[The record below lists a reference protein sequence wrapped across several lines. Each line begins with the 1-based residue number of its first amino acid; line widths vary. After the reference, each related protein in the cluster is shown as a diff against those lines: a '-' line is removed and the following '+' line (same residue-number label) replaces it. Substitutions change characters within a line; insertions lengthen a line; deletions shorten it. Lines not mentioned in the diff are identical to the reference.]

1 MLRRVLMPVP
11 PVSRC
16 QSSGRWDMEV
26 LVGYILLGGVLA
38 SVTLLGAGLIW
49 RWAATGSVEFDYS
62 LHGMNV
68 FEFLRADL
76 RQVASGAVRPRL
88 LVNLGIAALLLTPYL
103 RVLASMVF
111 FAAVE
116 RNPKYTLFTAFVFSV
131 LTYSLFLR

>member
-1 MLRRVLMPVP
+1 MRQLPVP
-11 PVSRC
+11 MAQVSRR

-68 FEFLRADL
+68 FEFLLADL

-88 LVNLGIAALLLTPYL
+88 LVNLGIAALMLTPYL
-103 RVLASMVF
+103 RVVASMVY
-111 FAAVE
+111 FAVVE
-116 RNPKYTLFTAFVFSV
+116 RNRKYTLFTAFVFSV